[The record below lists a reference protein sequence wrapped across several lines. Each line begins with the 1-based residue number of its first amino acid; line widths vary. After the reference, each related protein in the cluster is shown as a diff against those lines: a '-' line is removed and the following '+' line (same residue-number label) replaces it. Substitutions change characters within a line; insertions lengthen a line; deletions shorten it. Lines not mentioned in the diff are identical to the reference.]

1 MKSYFNNRIY
11 LAEYTPNIII
21 LTLTLALFQVFLW
34 LVATLLDSADL
45 EKLADLRIGKSKNN
59 GRNNRRQKWKICLC
73 NFKIRNPKTMAN
85 DILEKVITGTTDKR

>member
-11 LAEYTPNIII
+11 LAKYTPNIII

-45 EKLADLRIGKSKNN
+45 EQLDRTS
-59 GRNNRRQKWKICLC
+59 REC
-73 NFKIRNPKTMAN
+73 
-85 DILEKVITGTTDKR
+85 